1 MAINQDTI
9 KKFAEQMKSAFAVF
23 KDEQV
28 NTNEQAFGKA
38 VLPDGSV
45 LVWEGEPAIG
55 TPVNVETPE
64 GLVPAASGEYTL
76 EDGTVITIVDGFI
89 TEIEAP
95 AEDGEQ
101 PNAGSEEAAPAQD
114 MNGDTNAPQT
124 TPKEVIERVEKVQRF
139 TEDEVKALKDNITAL
154 SETVG
159 TLTSQLTELSKFRTQ
174 MLTFNESVTKAIEE
188 LGDAP
193 QATEKKE
200 ENFRHEETRKE
211 TIEEIRARLFNRNNK
226 NTNHKTL

>member
-28 NTNEQAFGKA
+28 NTNEQEFGKA

-45 LVWEGEPAIG
+45 LVWEGEPMIG

-95 AEDGEQ
+95 EMQE
-101 PNAGSEEAAPAQD
+101 PNNEEVVAPVAPEGMSEE
-114 MNGDTNAPQT
+114 TSQT

-154 SETVG
+154 SEVVAN
-159 TLTSQLTELSKFRTQ
+159 LTKQNEELSKFRTQ
-174 MLTFNESVTKAIEE
+174 MLAFNESVAKAIED

-193 QATEKKE
+193 QVETKKE
-200 ENFRHEETRKE
+200 QNFRVEEKAKPS
-211 TIEEIRARLFNRNNK
+211 IEEIRARIFKR
-226 NTNHKTL
+226 

>member
-95 AEDGEQ
+95 TEEGEQ
-101 PNAGSEEAAPAQD
+101 PNAGSEEAAPTQD

-154 SETVG
+154 SEVVAN
-159 TLTSQLTELSKFRTQ
+159 LTKQNEELSKFRTQ
-174 MLTFNESVTKAIEE
+174 MLAFNESVAKAIED

-193 QATEKKE
+193 QVETKKE
-200 ENFRHEETRKE
+200 QNFRVEEKAKQS
-211 TIEEIRARLFNRNNK
+211 IEEIRARIFKR
-226 NTNHKTL
+226 